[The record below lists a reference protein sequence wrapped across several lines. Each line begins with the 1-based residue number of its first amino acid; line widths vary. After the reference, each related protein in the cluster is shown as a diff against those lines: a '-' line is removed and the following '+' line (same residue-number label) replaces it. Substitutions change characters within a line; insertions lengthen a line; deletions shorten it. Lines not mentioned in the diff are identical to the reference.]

1 MADTFQLEIVTPERL
16 LVSEAVSEMEIPGQ
30 GGYLGILPG
39 HAPLISELAVGE
51 ISYRDSK
58 SQIKRLAVAW
68 GFVEVLPDK
77 VTILAETAERA
88 EDIDVAR
95 ARAARERAES
105 VIKSPPQDA
114 DVAKAEA
121 QLQVANTR
129 ISVAEKLNSQAANLV
144 P

>member
-121 QLQVANTR
+121 DLQVANTR